1 MKFIEFESVKRPSIY
16 DREIRSKLLTSNIC
30 TAENVP
36 SKTSINKVR
45 HQYLDMTFKKISQIP
60 EETTRPNHEDT
71 VTRFIAK
78 MTNFT
83 PQQMHFFDE
92 ASVISTS
99 GNRSYGH
106 STIGKKAYEVQRY
119 ASNKTFTVNA
129 CCGYFGLDY
138 FDVLEGPSNAME
150 MLSFFE
156 EALRQ
161 TNDLGNRVFARG
173 DVVVMDNCG
182 FHHQR
187 AGERILRTMLD
198 NAGVELVFQPP
209 YSPQYN
215 IAECVFH
222 AMRCRLRD
230 NTSFTENFTE
240 LAIVT
245 ALGDIP
251 NRELANYFR
260 LCGYV

>member
-1 MKFIEFESVKRPSIY
+1 MVTVRLEKKHMKFRDMLVTKHLQLMRVVDISVW
-16 DREIRSKLLTSNIC
+16 
-30 TAENVP
+30 
-36 SKTSINKVR
+36 
-45 HQYLDMTFKKISQIP
+45 
-60 EETTRPNHEDT
+60 TTL
-71 VTRFIAK
+71 
-78 MTNFT
+78 M
-83 PQQMHFFDE
+83 
-92 ASVISTS
+92 
-99 GNRSYGH
+99 
-106 STIGKKAYEVQRY
+106 
-119 ASNKTFTVNA
+119 
-129 CCGYFGLDY
+129 C
-138 FDVLEGPSNAME
+138 PSNAME